1 MEKLDKVL
9 EYQKIDIEL
18 RKVLDEIER
27 SEDNKKLEQAKTE
40 FNNAKATV
48 TETEKVAE
56 NIVSFY
62 NNAIAF
68 FEECEKRIAD
78 IGDKM
83 NATDD
88 LTVQRELAAQLE
100 KIREKLSD
108 LEKKLAERS
117 DKGEKVILAYLDG
130 QSRGKKVRAVYDAV
144 KERLQKFK
152 KEKEPRINELKGQL
166 DALRADIAPATMEI
180 YKAITAE
187 RKYPA
192 FVEAQDTDN
201 KNYRC
206 FCGLELSQKAKSELL
221 DKGCVRCETCRRLI
235 YKK

>member
-117 DKGEKVILAYLDG
+117 DKGEKVILAY
-130 QSRGKKVRAVYDAV
+130 
-144 KERLQKFK
+144 
-152 KEKEPRINELKGQL
+152 
-166 DALRADIAPATMEI
+166 
-180 YKAITAE
+180 
-187 RKYPA
+187 
-192 FVEAQDTDN
+192 
-201 KNYRC
+201 
-206 FCGLELSQKAKSELL
+206 
-221 DKGCVRCETCRRLI
+221 
-235 YKK
+235 